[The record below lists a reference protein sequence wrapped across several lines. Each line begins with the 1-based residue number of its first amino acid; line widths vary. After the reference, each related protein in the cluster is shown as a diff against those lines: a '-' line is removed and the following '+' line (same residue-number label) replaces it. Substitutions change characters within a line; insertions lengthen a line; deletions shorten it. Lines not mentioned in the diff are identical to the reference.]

1 MQTKQT
7 FLQTASNKLK
17 FNENYDII
25 IYRKL

>member
-17 FNENYDII
+17 LNENYDII

>member
-7 FLQTASNKLK
+7 FLQTVSNKLK
-17 FNENYDII
+17 LNENYDII

>member
-7 FLQTASNKLK
+7 FLQIVSNKLK
-17 FNENYDII
+17 LNENYDIT